1 MSAMYEPWP
10 EGDVGVELLHVID
23 GRQNCYEAIVVL
35 LVLMVKLHDPAIKV
49 WYAYTRAYD
58 IVSTS
63 IYVYT
68 VYNLAHYAHF
78 YILKF
83 IN

>member
-49 WYAYTRAYD
+49 WARKSIRLLVCIPY
-58 IVSTS
+58 IV
-63 IYVYT
+63 
-68 VYNLAHYAHF
+68 
-78 YILKF
+78 
-83 IN
+83 